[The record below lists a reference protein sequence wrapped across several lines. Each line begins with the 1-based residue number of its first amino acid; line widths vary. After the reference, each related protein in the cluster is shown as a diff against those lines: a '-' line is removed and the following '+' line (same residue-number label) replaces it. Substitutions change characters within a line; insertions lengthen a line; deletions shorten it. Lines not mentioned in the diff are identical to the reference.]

1 MMLPGL
7 REHLDANGYSLYRRI
22 NADESIAWVYDPAAQ
37 PLIDS
42 YTVDD
47 AVGHLKRQLNQ
58 AASEQYDA
66 GIEQFYGYSP
76 SKAEMI
82 GWREKEAQA
91 QAYQDWLNNG
101 S

>member
-1 MMLPGL
+1 MLPGL
-7 REHLDANGYSLYRRI
+7 REHLEASGYSLYRRI

-37 PLIDS
+37 SLISS

-47 AVGHLKRQLNQ
+47 ARTYLKRRLNKL
-58 AASEQYDA
+58 ASWHYDA

-82 GWREKEAQA
+82 GWREKESQA
-91 QAYQDWLNNG
+91 QAYQDWRNNG